1 MAGATVKN
9 SVLLEGCLVEE
20 GAHIEN
26 VIMDKYCTVRLG
38 RSFVGENEEPTVI
51 EKHGVI

>member
-1 MAGATVKN
+1 
-9 SVLLEGCLVEE
+9 
-20 GAHIEN
+20 
-26 VIMDKYCTVRLG
+26 MDKYCTVRLG